1 MQTIPG
7 VLKQTAHKNPDLPAI
22 VDNGTTTSY
31 RDLQHQVLKVAAA
44 LQAKGLSKED
54 KFAIWAPN
62 CAEWIVTALAGQTL
76 GGVLVTLNTRYKGSE
91 AADIIRRS
99 ECKLLLTVDGFLGLD
114 YPSMIEG
121 EDLPDLQETIIL
133 RDKDGNDGFQNLLSF
148 ANAPLAE
155 EALDYIGPDDP
166 SDIIF
171 TSGTTGLP
179 KGAVTHHGQNISV
192 FDVFTNAI
200 DMQRGDR
207 YLVVNPFFHSFGYK
221 AGWLS
226 CLIRAATIYPLGVF
240 DPGDVLRRI
249 EEDSITVMP
258 GAPTI
263 FQTIMDHPDFDKRDL
278 SSLRLATTGA
288 TVIPV
293 DLIRKMHEVIGI
305 DHVYSAYGLTETC
318 GVVSLCRKG
327 DDFET
332 IATTVGRPLPE
343 TEVILVDEDGNQVD
357 TGEEGEIWVRGFN
370 TMQGYLDAPE
380 DTAHTITSDGWL
392 KTGDVGTMDD
402 KGYLRI
408 TDRKKDMIIVGG
420 FNAYP
425 AEIEKWLM
433 QHPDVIDAAVI
444 GMADDRLGEVPQA
457 FIIARTP
464 DIETEALMTWIKE
477 RISNFKVPRKITVLE
492 DLPRNASGKVQKYL
506 LEEM

>member
-1 MQTIPG
+1 MQTIPS
-7 VLKQTAHKNPDLPAI
+7 VLKETTKNNPELAAI
-22 VDNGTTTSY
+22 VDNGITTSY
-31 RDLQHQVLKVAAA
+31 RDLQNQVLQIAAA
-44 LQAKGLSKED
+44 FKAKGLSKGD

-99 ECKLLLTVDGFLGLD
+99 HCKLLLTVDGFLGLD
-114 YPSMIEG
+114 YPAMLEG
-121 EDLPDLQETIIL
+121 EDLPDLKETLIL
-133 RDKDGNDGFQNLLSF
+133 RDKDGNDGFQNLLNF
-148 ANAPLAE
+148 ADAPLSE
-155 EALDYIGPDDP
+155 DALDEIGPDDV

-192 FDVFTNAI
+192 FDVFTKAI
-200 DMQRGDR
+200 NMQQGDR

-226 CLIRAATIYPLGVF
+226 CIIRAATIYPLGVF
-240 DPGDVLRRI
+240 DPGEVLRRI
-249 EEDSITVMP
+249 EEDKITVMP

-263 FQTIMDHPDFDKRDL
+263 FQTMMDHPDFEKRDL

-305 DHVYSAYGLTETC
+305 DYVYSAYGLTETC
-318 GVVSLCRKG
+318 GVVSLCQKG

-332 IATTVGRPLPE
+332 IATTVGRALPE
-343 TEVILVDEDGNQVD
+343 TEVIMVDEDGNQVAA
-357 TGEEGEIWVRGFN
+357 GEEGEIWVRGFN

-380 DTAHTITSDGWL
+380 DTARTITPEGWL

-433 QHPDVIDAAVI
+433 QHPDVIEAAVI
-444 GMADDRLGEVPQA
+444 GMADERLGEVPQA
-457 FIIARTP
+457 FILARTP
-464 DIETEALMTWIKE
+464 EIDTEALIGWTKE

-492 DLPRNASGKVQKYL
+492 ELPRNASGKIQKFL
-506 LEEM
+506 LEKM

>member
-7 VLKQTAHKNPDLPAI
+7 ILKQTAKNNPDLAAI

-31 RDLQHQVLKVAAA
+31 RDLQHQVLKIAAA
-44 LQAKGLSKED
+44 FQAKGLTKGD

-99 ECKLLLTVDGFLGLD
+99 GCRLLLTVDGFLGLD
-114 YPSMIEG
+114 YPSMLCS

-133 RDKDGNDGFQNLLSF
+133 RDKEGDQGFQNLLNF
-148 ANAPLAE
+148 ADAPLAE
-155 EALDYIGPDDP
+155 EALDEIDP
-166 SDIIF
+166 EDASDIIF

-192 FDVFTNAI
+192 FDVFTKAI
-200 DMQRGDR
+200 DMHQGDR

-240 DPGDVLRRI
+240 DPGEVLKRI
-249 EEDSITVMP
+249 EEDKITVMP

-263 FQTIMDHPDFDKRDL
+263 FQTMMDHPDFKKRDV

-305 DHVYSAYGLTETC
+305 DNVYSAYGLTETC
-318 GVVSLCRKG
+318 GVVSLCQKG

-343 TEVILVDEDGNQVD
+343 TEVILVDEDGNQVI

-370 TMQGYLDAPE
+370 VMQSYLDAPE
-380 DTAHTITSDGWL
+380 DTARTITLDGWL
-392 KTGDVGTMDD
+392 KTGDVGTMDE

-433 QHPDVIDAAVI
+433 QHPEVVDAAVI

-457 FIIARTP
+457 FILSRTP
-464 DIETEALMTWIKE
+464 EIDTDALITWVKE

-492 DLPRNASGKVQKYL
+492 DLPRNASGKVQKFL
-506 LEEM
+506 LKKM